1 VATSQAI
8 AATGQAIIAL
18 LANACP
24 KPEFAAATFE
34 LYQLSDFEKPMDE
47 GVSLY
52 LYRIAT
58 SGSRRNLP
66 PTVGPNGERFRPPI
80 PLDLHYIASAWAKTA
95 VKQQRLLGWLIR
107 LLEDVTITNVTM
119 RDIVNSPIFLRL
131 GSRMRGPQGASVGAL
146 QRIILSNIIVYNA
159 EPKYGSIISGIPGHD
174 IEDVRLNN
182 IRIYYKGGGTKQ
194 QALLEP
200 PEKENDYP
208 EPAMFGEIPA
218 YGFFIRHVRGIELR
232 DVEVGYLKDDARS
245 AFILSDVKAADL
257 RHVKTMHAKDTPSFV
272 LKDVEDFSIQQSQ
285 PLPDTN
291 IKKVRRQQF

>member
-8 AATGQAIIAL
+8 AATRQAIIAL

-34 LYQLSDFEKPMDE
+34 LYQLRDFEKPMDE

-107 LLEDVTITNVTM
+107 LLEDVTILPVGLLN
-119 RDIVNSPIFLRL
+119 NAGPESQIFKPSETVEVIMDQITLQDWNNL
-131 GSRMRGPQGASVGAL
+131 WSTTKANPPLSVGYVARMVVIDSTLAL
-146 QRIILSNIIVYNA
+146 PEVPVQTREFGFGKA
-159 EPKYGSIISGIPGHD
+159 EDK
-174 IEDVRLNN
+174 
-182 IRIYYKGGGTKQ
+182 
-194 QALLEP
+194 
-200 PEKENDYP
+200 
-208 EPAMFGEIPA
+208 
-218 YGFFIRHVRGIELR
+218 
-232 DVEVGYLKDDARS
+232 
-245 AFILSDVKAADL
+245 
-257 RHVKTMHAKDTPSFV
+257 
-272 LKDVEDFSIQQSQ
+272 
-285 PLPDTN
+285 
-291 IKKVRRQQF
+291 